1 MLSPHPFLTNP
12 GASPDVDGMAT
23 TSQSLGTQQ
32 WTRGWPAE
40 GHFSMVRWD
49 FAGETGHTGWTKS
62 QLQVERMVLFW
73 SSRAILCGVSTPS
86 IFPTATS
93 SSRCSSPTLTH
104 TGEKETGVCL
114 LLPVL
119 SHLTPV
125 SDLWC
130 WKSSTK
136 SAKNLQLTNC
146 SEQRTDKSLKQ
157 SFASF

>member
-1 MLSPHPFLTNP
+1 MLMEWPPQARAWGHSNEQ
-12 GASPDVDGMAT
+12 GADLRRAT
-23 TSQSLGTQQ
+23 SAWWDETLLGKQ
-32 WTRGWPAE
+32 
-40 GHFSMVRWD
+40 D
-49 FAGETGHTGWTKS
+49 TGWTKS

-73 SSRAILCGVSTPS
+73 SSRVILCGVSTS
-86 IFPTATS
+86 LIFPTATS

-114 LLPVL
+114 LLPIL

-157 SFASF
+157 SFASFWFFNFTYFY